1 VTMSESDFTFSF
13 DASPGDV
20 ETMQRELAERRLN
33 DWRRDAVNAHPSA
46 APFADLLVGPS
57 KESVM
62 DLAAD
67 LAKRQGQGPSTPEAG
82 GHRTGPATT
91 ANSGGE
97 TPGVIPGTDH
107 KTSATIMQEVKE
119 GKHENNSAEARRDFI
134 RAKLLEASPRAD
146 GAS

>member
-13 DASPGDV
+13 GPSQDDV
-20 ETMQRELAERRLN
+20 EAMQVELAERRLN

-46 APFADLLVGPS
+46 APLADLLVGNS
-57 KESVM
+57 KEAVM

-67 LAKRQGQGPSTPEAG
+67 IAKRRGEGPPATEQG

-97 TPGVIPGTDH
+97 TPNTIPGTEH
-107 KTSATIMQEVKE
+107 KTSAAIIQEVKE

-134 RAKLLEASPRAD
+134 RAKLMEASPRAD